1 MTLLHKIHSNI
12 IHVRPK
18 REQSKCLSIGK
29 WIKKNPYK
37 YYSVIQRIFFFVL
50 VPIHHVAYGSFQV
63 ELELQLPAYTTATA
77 MHGH

>member
-29 WIKKNPYK
+29 WIKKIYPYK
-37 YYSVIQRIFFFVL
+37 QMPLVFFYDSPRTLLFSRWL
-50 VPIHHVAYGSFQV
+50 IMKG
-63 ELELQLPAYTTATA
+63 TKI
-77 MHGH
+77 